1 LVNDDKASF
10 EKMRCYRTKNQS
22 TILSAGEN
30 IIAIM
35 DLIIKFASM
44 LSKSDGTVFIYI

>member
-1 LVNDDKASF
+1 VLNPAPSKHVKIV
-10 EKMRCYRTKNQS
+10 NQS

-30 IIAIM
+30 IMAIM